1 MPDRARARPDFTWQ
15 QNFQVRG
22 DLVYVEDGW
31 ALIPHKLV
39 GGFELPPSRAGGD
52 AHQRSQGPSLPAD
65 RQARARAAQLMAQPA
80 RGITVAVTG
89 PTGDI
94 GRSLLRALERSREV
108 ERVVAMA
115 RRPFDPRAAGL
126 RKTEYR
132 QGDVLDRDA
141 IEELIAP
148 ADVVVHLAFVIM
160 GSLDE
165 TQEVNL
171 TGSRNV
177 FEAAAGAGVQRLVYA
192 SSVAAYG
199 FHADNPSP
207 LTEDIAPRGTDRHYY
222 SAQKAALEG
231 VLSDVLA
238 GSSIQAYVFRPC
250 IVAGP
255 DALLLFDNLPYI
267 QLSERTPS
275 AILRALELMPA
286 LKPVLPDPGVA
297 FQLVHHDDVAA
308 AFRAAVLGRGEAGV
322 YNLAGSGTLTMS
334 DLAEAL
340 GWYSLPLPEIAV
352 DAAAEI
358 VARLPFVPAEAQWI
372 ESFRAPVVMDTAKA
386 RRELRWR
393 PRHDARDTLQ
403 AMVDTA
409 RSERLLR

>member
-1 MPDRARARPDFTWQ
+1 
-15 QNFQVRG
+15 
-22 DLVYVEDGW
+22 
-31 ALIPHKLV
+31 
-39 GGFELPPSRAGGD
+39 
-52 AHQRSQGPSLPAD
+52 
-65 RQARARAAQLMAQPA
+65 MAQPA

-108 ERVVAMA
+108 QRVVAMA

-126 RKTEYR
+126 RKTEYH
-132 QGDVLDRDA
+132 QGDVLDRNA

-177 FEAAAGAGVQRLVYA
+177 FEAAARAGVQRLVYA

-207 LTEDIAPRGTDRHYY
+207 LTEDVAPRGTERHYY
-222 SAQKAALEG
+222 SAQKAQLEG

-238 GSSIQAYVFRPC
+238 GSSIEAYVFRPC

-267 QLSERTPS
+267 QLSERMPS

-286 LKPVLPDPGVA
+286 LKPVLPDPGIA

-308 AFRAAVLGRGEAGV
+308 AFRAAVLGRGEPGV

-334 DLAEAL
+334 DLADAL

-372 ESFRAPVVMDTAKA
+372 ETFRAPVVMDTAKA

-393 PRHDARDTLQ
+393 PRHDARGTLQ